1 MTYRRHN
8 YDLSGVKQFAARR
21 AHNPK
26 VAGSNPAPPHKIS
39 DIGASRLV
47 ILATVSRREITGEEE
62 RPEINPLNIASKA
75 LEELKFLAT
84 VIPSQVRM

>member
-1 MTYRRHN
+1 M
-8 YDLSGVKQFAARR
+8 
-21 AHNPK
+21 
-26 VAGSNPAPPHKIS
+26 
-39 DIGASRLV
+39 IGGLPNLV
-47 ILATVSRREITGEEE
+47 ILATVFQERGDRFSGEEE

>member
-1 MTYRRHN
+1 M
-8 YDLSGVKQFAARR
+8 
-21 AHNPK
+21 
-26 VAGSNPAPPHKIS
+26 
-39 DIGASRLV
+39 V
-47 ILATVSRREITGEEE
+47 ILATVFQERGDRVKGEEE

>member
-1 MTYRRHN
+1 M
-8 YDLSGVKQFAARR
+8 
-21 AHNPK
+21 
-26 VAGSNPAPPHKIS
+26 
-39 DIGASRLV
+39 IGGLPNLV
-47 ILATVSRREITGEEE
+47 ILATVFQERGERVTGEEE